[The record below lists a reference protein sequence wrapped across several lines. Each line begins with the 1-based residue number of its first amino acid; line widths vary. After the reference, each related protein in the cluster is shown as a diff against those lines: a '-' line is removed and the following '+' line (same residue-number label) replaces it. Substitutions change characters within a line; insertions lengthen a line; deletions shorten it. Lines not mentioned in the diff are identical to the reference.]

1 MLAYGLYQESLKENF
16 SVEDLMRLVQREGRN
31 VEASAPAVSAADFD
45 PHWEQGGGIDES
57 GRQWQSWDEGEIG
70 RPEVQGSENG
80 SGGLNRRKM
89 PVSLE

>member
-1 MLAYGLYQESLKENF
+1 MS
-16 SVEDLMRLVQREGRN
+16 
-31 VEASAPAVSAADFD
+31 P
-45 PHWEQGGGIDES
+45 GGS
-57 GRQWQSWDEGEIG
+57 GRAGMKGEIG